1 MTGAGNTCDDI
12 TPEGCIFTKN
22 LIVFDA
28 TPEEVSRQRSSH
40 SGTCTL
46 GRHVASVFAHLPVAC
61 SQIIAAVAGE
71 TAATPVA
78 VETPAAT
85 EVVVEDAAEVA
96 ECPPTVT
103 VTGSSLL
110 SFRSTQD

>member
-40 SGTCTL
+40 SGVTSRRFLLTFPSL
-46 GRHVASVFAHLPVAC
+46 ALRSSPPLQERPLLLPLPSRLLLLLRSLSRMLPRSLSAPQPLP
-61 SQIIAAVAGE
+61 S
-71 TAATPVA
+71 PVRLYFPF
-78 VETPAAT
+78 VQLKI
-85 EVVVEDAAEVA
+85 DS
-96 ECPPTVT
+96 EC
-103 VTGSSLL
+103 
-110 SFRSTQD
+110 